1 MATTPANTTMRT
13 LCSRM
18 RFDTRMTGA
27 MVGIRLREALG
38 STMILV
44 HNSAQKRLTTAALD
58 EKIRRRVT
66 QRYCSAQMGGDSTN
80 R

>member
-18 RFDTRMTGA
+18 RFDARMTGA
-27 MVGIRLREALG
+27 MVGIRLRGALG

-44 HNSAQKRLTTAALD
+44 HNSTQKKLTTAALD
-58 EKIRRRVT
+58 EKIRRREDE
-66 QRYCSAQMGGDSTN
+66 RAWYQM
-80 R
+80 RE